1 MTYITKKYDEA
12 FINKNSV
19 RTNYKKLI
27 NWFKNQDNNELRK
40 KNSDAMKFFQ
50 NTGVS
55 FKVYSNDD
63 KENLIPFDI
72 IPRIINYKEWDKIV
86 RGITQ
91 RVLAINFFLND
102 IYGEQE
108 IIKHEVIPVDL
119 IQNNSAFLKQMIGFI
134 PPKKTYNHISGIDL
148 IKTNSDNFYVLED
161 NVRVPSGAS
170 YMIENRDT
178 MIKLFPDLISRYKV
192 FENRNYANN
201 LSEILKKSS
210 PKKANR
216 NPNIVLLTPGIYNS
230 AFFEHAFLADKL
242 GIELVEGKDLRVINR
257 YLNMKTIEGWKR
269 VDVIYRR
276 IDDIFLDPLSFKED
290 SFLGVPGL
298 MEVYRNKN
306 VTIANAPGTG
316 ISDDKSI
323 YSYIPDIIKFY
334 LGQKPILKNV
344 KTFKCRVK
352 NELKYVLDNLNK
364 LVVKEVHGS
373 GGYGM
378 LVGPLASKTEIS
390 KFKNKIKKNPY
401 SYIAQP
407 TLSLSTCPIYT
418 KKGLTPRHVDL
429 RCFALLAQEKVTVTS
444 GGLTRV
450 ALKKGS
456 LVVNSSQGGGTK
468 DTWILSS

>member
-1 MTYITKKYDEA
+1 MTYPTKKYDEA
-12 FINKNSV
+12 FINENSI
-19 RTNYKKLI
+19 RINYKKLI
-27 NWFKNQDNNELRK
+27 SWFKTQDNRELTK
-40 KNSDAMKFFQ
+40 KNSEAMKFFED
-50 NTGVS
+50 TGVS
-55 FKVYSNDD
+55 FKVYSNDN
-63 KENLIPFDI
+63 KEDLIPFDI
-72 IPRIINYKEWDKIV
+72 IPRIINSKEWNKLV
-86 RGITQ
+86 KGITQ
-91 RVLAINFFLND
+91 RALAINYFLND
-102 IYGEQE
+102 IYNEQN
-108 IIKHEVIPVDL
+108 IIKHGIMPIDL
-119 IQNNSAFLKQMIGFI
+119 IQNNPAFLKQMIGFT

-148 IKTNSDNFYVLED
+148 IKTNSENFFVLED

-178 MIKLFPDLISRYKV
+178 MIKLFPELISKYKV
-192 FENRNYANN
+192 SENRNYTHN
-201 LSEILKKSS
+201 LSEILKKAS
-210 PKKANR
+210 PKKINKK
-216 NPNIVLLTPGIYNS
+216 PNIVLLTPGIHNS

-242 GIELVEGKDLRVINR
+242 GIELVEGKDLRVINK

-276 IDDIFLDPLSFKED
+276 IDDNFLDPLSFKED
-290 SFLGVPGL
+290 SYLGVPGL

-306 VTIANAPGTG
+306 LTIANAPGTG

-352 NELKYVLDNLNK
+352 DELKYVLDNLKK

-378 LVGPLASKTEIS
+378 LVGPLATKTEIS
-390 KFKNKIKKNPY
+390 KFKNKIIKNPY
-401 SYIAQP
+401 NYIAQP

-429 RCFALLAQEKVTVTS
+429 RCFALLAKEKVTVTS

-450 ALKKGS
+450 ALKKDS

>member
-1 MTYITKKYDEA
+1 MTYFTKTYDEA
-12 FINKNSV
+12 FINQDSI
-19 RTNYKKLI
+19 RTNYKKFI
-27 NWFKNQDNNELRK
+27 SWYKNQDDNELTK
-40 KNSDAMKFFQ
+40 INSDAIKFFE

-55 FKVYSNDD
+55 FKVYSSEK

-72 IPRIINYKEWDKIV
+72 IPRIINSKEWDKLV
-86 RGITQ
+86 KGITQ
-91 RVLAINFFLND
+91 RVLAINFFLTD
-102 IYGEQE
+102 IYSQQE
-108 IIKHEVIPVDL
+108 IIKNGVIPVNL
-119 IQNNSAFLKQMIGFI
+119 IQNNPAFLKQMIGFT
-134 PPKKTYNHISGIDL
+134 PPNKTYNHISGIDL
-148 IKTNSDNFYVLED
+148 IKTNSDNFFVLED

-192 FENRNYANN
+192 SENRNYTKY

-210 PKKANR
+210 PKKTKI

-242 GIELVEGKDLRVINR
+242 GVELVEGKDLRVINK
-257 YLNMKTIEGWKR
+257 YLNMKTIDGWKK

-344 KTFKCRVK
+344 KTFKCGIK
-352 NELKYVLDNLNK
+352 DELKYVLENLNK

-378 LVGPLASKTEIS
+378 LVGPLASKIEIS

-401 SYIAQP
+401 NYIAQP